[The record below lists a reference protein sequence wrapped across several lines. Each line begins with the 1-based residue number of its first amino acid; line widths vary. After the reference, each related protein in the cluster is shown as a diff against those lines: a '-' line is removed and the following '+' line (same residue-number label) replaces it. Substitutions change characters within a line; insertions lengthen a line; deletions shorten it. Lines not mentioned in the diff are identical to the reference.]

1 MATEDENKSIFEKA
15 LDALTSKD
23 EEASVESTEEE
34 KKSIFQKMLDALT
47 SKDEKAAFEKAQKE
61 LEERKKQLAAAQA
74 AAAQAQAHVQA
85 HVPSQATSTQAQS
98 IAQKTMEEAK
108 KRAAEAEA
116 RAKAQ
121 EDRIRQ
127 MIEAK
132 QLAAQREAYFA
143 SLQKKVIA
151 EHTVGDRDTL
161 SHLALKYYGHATK
174 PYWMVIYEA
183 NKDLI
188 GKNPNRVKVGAKLKI
203 PELPAELKKD

>member
-1 MATEDENKSIFEKA
+1 MATEDEKKSIFEKA
-15 LDALTSKD
+15 LDALKGKD
-23 EEASVESTEEE
+23 EGTPVESTEEE
-34 KKSIFQKMLDALT
+34 KQSIFQKMLDALS

-74 AAAQAQAHVQA
+74 AAAQ
-85 HVPSQATSTQAQS
+85 TQAQK
-98 IAQKTMEEAK
+98 AMEEAK

-116 RAKAQ
+116 RAKEQ
-121 EDRIRQ
+121 EAKIRQ

-132 QLAAQREAYFA
+132 QLASQREAYFA

-151 EHTVGDRDTL
+151 EHTMTDKETL

-183 NKDLI
+183 NKAVI
-188 GKNPNRVKVGAKLKI
+188 GDNPNRVKPGLKIKI
-203 PELPAELKKD
+203 PELPAELKKK

>member
-1 MATEDENKSIFEKA
+1 MATQDEKKSIFEKA

-23 EEASVESTEEE
+23 EETSVVTTEEE
-34 KKSIFQKMLDALT
+34 KKSIFQNLLDAL
-47 SKDEKAAFEKAQKE
+47 SNKDDKEELEKAQKE
-61 LEERKKQLAAAQA
+61 LDERKRKLAAAQA
-74 AAAQAQAHVQA
+74 AAAQAHAS
-85 HVPSQATSTQAQS
+85 PYETGPQAQS
-98 IAQKTMEEAK
+98 IYQKTIEEAK

-116 RAKAQ
+116 RAKEQ
-121 EDRIRQ
+121 EDRIRK

-132 QLAAQREAYFA
+132 QLASQREAYFA

-188 GKNPNRVKVGAKLKI
+188 GSNPNRVKVGLKLKI
-203 PELPAELKKD
+203 PELPADFKKD